1 MNHRKNIAIFEVLL
15 ASMVSFVAFMSESG
29 YSDQFPKFKNSEGGE
44 QSKGIHFS
52 SDFIDFG
59 NLEFRSGSQNQIAK
73 LTKETY
79 LKFSLGYV
87 TPREP
92 RLFDYFSTLRTI
104 TLTISGLT
112 SGDQLVLSKDSNLD
126 SKIQKSEVV
135 YQKTV
140 MSPRV
145 AVLKVPKLSRG
156 RYLLKIYSK
165 NPNPSNAVKI
175 NIEPLFVPKDQ
186 GGDIPWAANNLG
198 SSPKNKL
205 VSDYV
210 GQEDS
215 DDYYRFSL
223 KNPGEITLNV
233 SGINSSNVL
242 VRLYL
247 DQNRDEIFSSN
258 EIEYQAVISPHKR
271 QISFEDSS
279 GLDASEVRR
288 GQNWTYSGYALPG
301 VYMLGVSTITG
312 ESFYQLSLDS
322 NPINFGTVSSAD
334 KLSTLVKNGFL
345 PKRKFSVS
353 ETRAGS
359 LIDDSPFLSLNSSD
373 HTFLDIRGVGD
384 SAYSANLQTFAPP
397 PKFTEAL
404 TKFSK
409 DQLYYRG
416 DLNIINWES
425 VVARKCTEYSGA
437 MGFIS
442 SPKAVLQAFRAGF
455 HVFSLANN
463 HARDCNKTP
472 EAGELL
478 ADGGAGELSTVRN
491 MTKLSNEEG
500 LVWAGISS
508 TSNKS
513 WLTVKTIERE
523 AKRYTIAFSS
533 IDLGR
538 DKCVRS
544 NCYSDRF
551 EIAKAMAQQKA
562 DIKIVSIHSREWLDE
577 KTQLENLTQL
587 NKINHAM
594 ELFISKGDVDVVFG
608 TGSHSALPVRVIQK
622 DEGGAGVGFWSLGN
636 FIHPNLLKQPTNMI
650 GRVLFDL
657 VHRRPVQVQAIMLRS
672 NKQYVR
678 AFDFDSSNVLLSG
691 LPWKEG
697 IDSTTGLKVGYVSLK
712 VENTENAIKLSKNS
726 H

>member
-1 MNHRKNIAIFEVLL
+1 
-15 ASMVSFVAFMSESG
+15 MVTFVAFISEVGQSE
-29 YSDQFPKFKNSEGGE
+29 QFSKFKHSERGK
-44 QSKGIHFS
+44 QSKEIQLS
-52 SDFIDFG
+52 SNFIDFG
-59 NLEFRSGSQNQIAK
+59 NLEFRSGSQSQIAK
-73 LTKETY
+73 LSKETY

-87 TPREP
+87 TPHDP
-92 RLFDYFSTLRTI
+92 RLFDYFSTLRDI
-104 TLTISGLT
+104 TVTISGLT
-112 SGDQLVLSKDSNLD
+112 SGDQLVLAKDSNLD
-126 SKIQKSEVV
+126 SRIQKSEVV
-135 YQKTV
+135 YQKIVT
-140 MSPRV
+140 SPRV
-145 AVLKVPKLSRG
+145 AVLQVPKLSRG
-156 RYLLKIYSK
+156 RYLLKIHSK
-165 NPNPSNAVKI
+165 NPKPSNAVKI
-175 NIEPLFVPKDQ
+175 NLEPLLVPQDQ
-186 GGDIPWAANNLG
+186 AGDIPWAATDLG
-198 SSPKNKL
+198 NSPMNKQ

-210 GQEDS
+210 GQADS
-215 DDYYRFSL
+215 DDFYRFSL
-223 KNPGEITLNV
+223 KNPGEIRLNL
-233 SGINSSNVL
+233 SGISSSNVL

-247 DQNRDEIFSSN
+247 DQNQDDIFSSD
-258 EIEYQAVISPHKR
+258 EIEYQSVISPRKK
-271 QISFEDSS
+271 QISFGVSS
-279 GLDASEVRR
+279 VLDPSEGQG
-288 GQNWTYSGYALPG
+288 GQNWTYSSFVLPG
-301 VYMLGVSTITG
+301 VYMLGVTTITG
-312 ESFYQLSLDS
+312 ESFYQFSLDTK
-322 NPINFGTVSSAD
+322 PLNFGPVSSAD
-334 KLSTLVKNGFL
+334 KLSSLIANGFL

-353 ETRAGS
+353 ATRVES
-359 LIDDSPFLSLNSSD
+359 LIDDSPFLALDKSE

-397 PKFTEAL
+397 PKYTEAL
-404 TKFSK
+404 DKFSK

-425 VVARKCTEYSGA
+425 VVARKCSEYSGA

-442 SPKAVLQAFRAGF
+442 SPEAVLQAFRAGF
-455 HVFSLANN
+455 QVFSLANN
-463 HARDCNKTP
+463 HARDCNEAP
-472 EAGELL
+472 EAGKIVP
-478 ADGGAGELSTVRN
+478 DGGGGELSTVRN
-491 MTKLSNEEG
+491 MTKLSTAEG
-500 LVWAGISS
+500 LVWAGISN

-523 AKRYTIAFSS
+523 EKKYTIAFSS

-562 DIKIVSIHSREWLDE
+562 DIKIVSVHSREWLDE

-594 ELFISKGDVDVVFG
+594 ELFIGKGDVDIVFG

-622 DEGGAGVGFWSLGN
+622 NQGGAGVGFWSLGN
-636 FIHPNLLKQPTNMI
+636 FIHPNLLKQPNNMI

-672 NKQYVR
+672 NKQHVR

-691 LPWKEG
+691 LPWKEA

-712 VENTENAIKLSKNS
+712 VEKSENILKLSKNS